1 MAVTIPN
8 HYHTM
13 FHSGLKHLVQQKGSK
28 LRPHIP
34 EESAAG
40 EASFHDR
47 IGATDA
53 EETTT
58 RFEDTPLIIV
68 PHDRRMVTPRNATW
82 ATLLDS
88 IDKAKV
94 LTNPTNAY
102 VQNARMSIGRKID
115 DFIIEAFFAD
125 AYSGRTG
132 DTPVQ
137 FDSNNVVPVNDH
149 SYDTGSGDIG
159 MTVSKLQVIHD
170 ILKGNEVD
178 PDEKLLLA
186 LAQKQVNDLLADPH
200 LSSADYNTVRAL
212 QAGELNTFMKFNFI
226 QIERL
231 KLTPSTAHRRCMAWA
246 QSGMLFA
253 VLQELA
259 TRISERPDKNYA
271 IQVWA
276 RIQANAVRMEEEK
289 CVEVLCDE

>member
-1 MAVTIPN
+1 MSAVTIPN
-8 HYHTM
+8 HYNVM
-13 FHSGLKHLVQQKGSK
+13 FNSALTHLVQQKGSK
-28 LRPHIP
+28 LRPFLQ
-34 EESAAG
+34 EENANG

-47 IGATDA
+47 IGATEA
-53 EETTT
+53 EETQT

-82 ATLLDS
+82 ATLLDDL
-88 IDKAKV
+88 DKAKV

-102 VQNARMSIGRKID
+102 VENARMSIGRKID
-115 DFIIEAFFAD
+115 DFIIDAFFAD

-132 DTPVQ
+132 DTAVS
-137 FDSNNVVPVNDH
+137 FDANNVVAVNDH
-149 SYDTGSGDIG
+149 SYDTGSGNIG

-178 PDEKLLLA
+178 PDEELYLA
-186 LAQKQVNDLLADPH
+186 LSQKQVNDLLSDNK
-200 LSSADYNTVRAL
+200 LSSNDYNTVRAL
-212 QAGELNTFMKFNFI
+212 QAGELNTFMKFRFI

-231 KLTPSTAHRRCMAWA
+231 KLDTNSYRRCMAWTRT
-246 QSGMLFA
+246 GMLFS
-253 VLQELA
+253 VLQDLR
-259 TRISERPDKNYA
+259 TRISERVDKNYA

-289 CVEVLCDE
+289 CVEIKCAE

>member
-1 MAVTIPN
+1 MSAVTIPA
-8 HYHTM
+8 HYNVM
-13 FHSGLKHLVQQKGSK
+13 FHSGLSHLVQQKGSK
-28 LRPHIP
+28 LRPFLI
-34 EESAAG
+34 EESANG

-47 IGATDA
+47 VGASEA

-58 RFEDTPLIIV
+58 RYEDTPLIIV

-82 ATLLDS
+82 ATLLDDL
-88 IDKAKV
+88 DKAKV

-102 VQNARMSIGRKID
+102 LENSRMAIGRKLD
-115 DFIIEAFFAD
+115 DFIIEAYFAD

-132 DTPVQ
+132 DTAVP
-137 FDSNNVVPVNDH
+137 FDTDNVIAVNDH

-178 PDEKLLLA
+178 SDEELYLT
-186 LAQKQVNDLLADPH
+186 LAQKQVNDLLSDNH
-200 LSSADYNTVRAL
+200 LSSHDYNTVKAL
-212 QAGELNTFMKFNFI
+212 QAGELNTFMKFRFI

-231 KLTPSTAHRRCMAWA
+231 LLDASSHRRCMAWA
-246 QSGMLFA
+246 RGGMLFS
-253 VLQELA
+253 VLQDLR

-276 RIQANAVRMEEEK
+276 RIQANAVRMEEAK
-289 CVEVLCDE
+289 CIEVLANE